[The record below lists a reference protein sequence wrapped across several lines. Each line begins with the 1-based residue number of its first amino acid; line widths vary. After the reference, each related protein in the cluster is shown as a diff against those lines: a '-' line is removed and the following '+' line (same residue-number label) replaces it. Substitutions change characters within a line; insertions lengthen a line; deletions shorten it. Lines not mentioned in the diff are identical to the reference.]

1 MQVDTFK
8 YNGISLAI
16 YETSRGY
23 TINNINFYN
32 NIKELKATYECYQDI
47 ISSIAE
53 KDFIKFKN
61 IVEHQ
66 NNLVSDKMSKALK
79 LKLYKENIKYIENS
93 FKYDINNGIYSR
105 MKE

>member
-32 NIKELKATYECYQDI
+32 NVKELKTAYKTL
-47 ISSIAE
+47 A
-53 KDFIKFKN
+53 K
-61 IVEHQ
+61 
-66 NNLVSDKMSKALK
+66 KMSGKIS
-79 LKLYKENIKYIENS
+79 Y
-93 FKYDINNGIYSR
+93 
-105 MKE
+105 